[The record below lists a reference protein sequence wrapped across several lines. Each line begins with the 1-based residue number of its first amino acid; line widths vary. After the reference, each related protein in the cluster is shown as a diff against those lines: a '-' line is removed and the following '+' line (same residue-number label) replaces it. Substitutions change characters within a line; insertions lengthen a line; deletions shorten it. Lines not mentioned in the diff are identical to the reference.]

1 MGTTKKERA
10 IDGPFDIGTGETA
23 WYYVDRDSVTL
34 VIQLHDSKGH
44 LGTSQT
50 ILKKSELQRML
61 KLMTTV

>member
-1 MGTTKKERA
+1 MSALKKERA

-23 WYYVDRDSVTL
+23 WYYVDKTSVTL
-34 VIQLHDSKGH
+34 VIQLHDSKGL
-44 LGTSQT
+44 LGTTQT